1 MSEYKI
7 VYSDSHYSMNEE
19 QLIENLEIKVNK
31 MLNEGWTCLGNIVI
45 NIGECQ
51 VFRFYQTM
59 IKKS

>member
-1 MSEYKI
+1 
-7 VYSDSHYSMNEE
+7 MNEE